1 MKVLHL
7 ASFTGNIGDNANH
20 SGFRAW
26 FEGMVGVPVSWTDL
40 EIREYYWKERR
51 FDESFLEMLGSFD
64 LLVIGG
70 GNYFELWVDRSH
82 TGTSIDIPPEIFA
95 RIAIPVF
102 FNALG
107 CDAGQGASEVALS
120 RFRAF
125 MDVLTASE
133 RYLVTVRNDGA
144 GAVIRKVL
152 PAQVADQVTV
162 IPDGGFFL
170 AIDSPP
176 MPDGAAPKL
185 RIALNLACDMP
196 EIRFAAF
203 GGAAGGY
210 EKFCDEFA
218 AFIDT
223 VSRQRPDVHFVL
235 FPHIHSDLRINSDL
249 VARLGDR
256 LRRTRVST
264 APYVTGA
271 AGARHVYGLYAR
283 CDLVLGMRFHAN
295 VCAFGTGVPSL
306 GLYNYPQIKFLYDE
320 LDSADRCFDV
330 RQPGYSATLAP
341 AVIDSLGRLG
351 ELRERCRRTM
361 ARVQGQRQSFEPR
374 FRQWLRANS
383 LGSAS

>member
-26 FEGMVGVPVSWTDL
+26 FEGLVGIQVSWTDL
-40 EIREYYWKERR
+40 EIREYYWRERR
-51 FDESFLEMLGSFD
+51 FDESFLEMLRSFD

-70 GNYFELWVDRSH
+70 GNYFELWLERSH
-82 TGTSIDIPPEIFA
+82 TGTSIDIPPDIFA
-95 RIAIPVF
+95 QIEIPVF

-107 CDAGQGASEVALS
+107 CDEGQGATESALS

-125 MDVLTASE
+125 MEVLTSND
-133 RYLVTVRNDGA
+133 RYLVTVRNDGS

-152 PAQVADQVTV
+152 PASMAEKVTV

-170 AIDSPP
+170 DIDSPP
-176 MPDGAAPKL
+176 MPDGPMPRL
-185 RIALNLACDMP
+185 RVALNLACDMP

-203 GGAAGGY
+203 AGAAGGY
-210 EKFCDEFA
+210 ENFCEEFA
-218 AFIDT
+218 ACIEAIA
-223 VSRQRPDVHFVL
+223 VQRPDVHFVL
-235 FPHIHSDLRINSDL
+235 FSHIHSDLKINSDL

-271 AGARHVYGLYAR
+271 VGARHVYGLYSQ
-283 CDLVLGMRFHAN
+283 CDLVIGMRFHAN

-306 GLYNYPQIKFLYDE
+306 GLYNYPQIKLLYDE
-320 LDSADRCFDV
+320 LVCADRCLDV
-330 RQPGYSATLAP
+330 RQPGFSSALVP
-341 AVIDSLGRLG
+341 AVLDSLSRLG
-351 ELRERCRRTM
+351 DLRERCRQTM
-361 ARVQGQRQSFEPR
+361 TGLRGQRESFEPR
-374 FRQWLRANS
+374 IRQWLRVNG
-383 LGSAS
+383 LGSIS